1 MRQTVGGILQ
11 GGIQNCNPRRFNMF
25 LSSILVAVR
34 RWAYARSVANELYGL
49 DKRDL
54 DDVGISQWQIKDVA
68 RKAARDAIA

>member
-1 MRQTVGGILQ
+1 MI
-11 GGIQNCNPRRFNMF
+11 
-25 LSSILVAVR
+25 LSSIFVAVR

-54 DDVGISQWQIKDVA
+54 DDVGISSWQIRDVA